1 MNTKTRKQHRRMLEE
16 LQKLVDKACDS
27 GRLFFERKR
36 DRKYRIRRSH
46 RAEILQNHLLSRGE
60 FDSRLPPGLAWFV
73 AVKNLCDGVRLRA
86 FMPRFG
92 RDLTDEDARQI
103 MHNVTGFFGVLAEWA
118 RAEKMAF
125 AANNNASPKEGEA
138 RHDG

>member
-27 GRLFFERKR
+27 DRLFFERKR

-60 FDSRLPPGLAWFV
+60 FDSRLPPGS
-73 AVKNLCDGVRLRA
+73 
-86 FMPRFG
+86 
-92 RDLTDEDARQI
+92 
-103 MHNVTGFFGVLAEWA
+103 TGSWPS
-118 RAEKMAF
+118 KIF
-125 AANNNASPKEGEA
+125 ATA
-138 RHDG
+138 